1 MVDGGGWLGR
11 DPREEKPTADDAEPR
26 TSLRYLAGCL
36 LEIFHHH
43 LTLCTLT
50 LIGTCPV
57 SLNSINTHVVTD
69 NKKKHH
75 TQLHYRWFQT
85 SRIPKGLCR
94 LQYWLRCMSKGKR
107 ILSNRDQY
115 LALDLDPVEIPT
127 RVAVRIRGLSRGQ
140 SRA

>member
-36 LEIFHHH
+36 IEIFHHH

-69 NKKKHH
+69 NKKSTIPNSTIAGFK
-75 TQLHYRWFQT
+75 RAE
-85 SRIPKGLCR
+85 SRKAYADYNIGL
-94 LQYWLRCMSKGKR
+94 
-107 ILSNRDQY
+107 D
-115 LALDLDPVEIPT
+115 A
-127 RVAVRIRGLSRGQ
+127 
-140 SRA
+140 